1 MTLEVVQVPLLTD
14 NYAYLLHETRSNL
27 VGIIDPSVS
36 EGPLM
41 AAKKRGWAIT
51 HILNTHHHWDHTGGN
66 LEIKAATGAQVVG
79 PSYDKDRIP
88 GIDIEV
94 NEDAPFEF
102 GETSAQIL
110 FIPGHTLGHIAFWFK
125 EERAVFVGD
134 TLFSMGCGRMFEGTA
149 DQMYASLQKLKVL
162 PDDTLVYC
170 GHEYTEANGTFALT
184 VDGEN
189 IELIERMEKVRA
201 LRAEGKPTVPFLM
214 SEDKTT
220 NPFLLAKDVP
230 IFAEVRA
237 KKDAF

>member
-1 MTLEVVQVPLLTD
+1 MALEIVQVPLLTD
-14 NYAYLLHETRSNL
+14 NYAYLLREPRSNL

-36 EGPLM
+36 EGPLI

-66 LEIKAATGAQVVG
+66 LEIKAATGAKVVG

-94 NEDAPFEF
+94 NEDTPFEF

-125 EERAVFVGD
+125 KERAVFVGD

-149 DQMYASLQKLKVL
+149 DQMYASLQKLKAL

-184 VDGEN
+184 LDPDN
-189 IELIERMEKVRA
+189 PALKARMEDVRA
-201 LRAEGKPTVPFLM
+201 LRATAKPTVPSLM
-214 SEDKTT
+214 SDELKT
-220 NPFLLAKDVP
+220 NPFLLAPDVP
-230 IFAEVRA
+230 TFAEVRA
-237 KKDAF
+237 KKDKF